1 MDNWVR
7 LSSEYVD
14 MLRDNPVPV
23 DLKVV
28 SALKKPMAIDI
39 YWWLTKRVYNLHE
52 PATISW
58 QQLYQQFGSDS
69 ELKDFKRKFKRA
81 LGDVLEVY
89 QCKITVG
96 PQRVTV
102 FPSQTSVPTVAQTRS
117 AEKQARLER
126 VRDSRSASVKAA
138 DPEDT
143 GHWQTFDASWQ
154 VFTTSDLF
162 DVNTAR
168 EHRDGLVPC
177 GECRYCRFDQSN
189 EEHHGE
195 NAEMSD
201 VPLF

>member
-1 MDNWVR
+1 
-7 LSSEYVD
+7 

-154 VFTTSDLF
+154 VFTTSDLCS
-162 DVNTAR
+162 T
-168 EHRDGLVPC
+168 
-177 GECRYCRFDQSN
+177 
-189 EEHHGE
+189 
-195 NAEMSD
+195 
-201 VPLF
+201 

>member
-102 FPSQTSVPTVAQTRS
+102 FPSQTGVGEGGRS
-117 AEKQARLER
+117 GGYGPLADVRRLLAGVHHIR
-126 VRDSRSASVKAA
+126 PVR
-138 DPEDT
+138 
-143 GHWQTFDASWQ
+143 
-154 VFTTSDLF
+154 
-162 DVNTAR
+162 R
-168 EHRDGLVPC
+168 EHGP
-177 GECRYCRFDQSN
+177 
-189 EEHHGE
+189 
-195 NAEMSD
+195 
-201 VPLF
+201 